1 MKHGTLSLAGALL
14 AVAAL
19 TFIPSCHRKE
29 TKSIEEQKDTVYPL
43 GFCTDSFALSEGVV
57 KNGEIFMGLMTRLGL
72 TPKQTMDLVSASDSV
87 FSPGKMRAG
96 NPWQAYYT
104 LKDSTEQVLEFL
116 VYNENKIEMTV
127 FKCTEPFGAW
137 KVTRPVDHVRKFAD
151 VKISSSLWNDMRRAG
166 APQMLILHL

>member
-43 GFCTDSFALSEGVV
+43 GFCTDSFALAEGVV

-104 LKDSTEQVLEFL
+104 PVSYTHLTL
-116 VYNENKIEMTV
+116 
-127 FKCTEPFGAW
+127 P
-137 KVTRPVDHVRKFAD
+137 TRSAV
-151 VKISSSLWNDMRRAG
+151 
-166 APQMLILHL
+166 

>member
-43 GFCTDSFALSEGVV
+43 GFCTDSFALAEGVV

-72 TPKQTMDLVSASDSV
+72 TPKQTMDLESES
-87 FSPGKMRAG
+87 
-96 NPWQAYYT
+96 
-104 LKDSTEQVLEFL
+104 EEFRYL
-116 VYNENKIEMTV
+116 GTYNEVI
-127 FKCTEPFGAW
+127 C
-137 KVTRPVDHVRKFAD
+137 
-151 VKISSSLWNDMRRAG
+151 
-166 APQMLILHL
+166 